1 MTMLT
6 ALSVALWL
14 LALVGLAVPLGRYM
28 ARVFTGERV
37 FLTPVLRPFEK
48 LIYHVCGIDE
58 NREMTA
64 REYGSSVVV
73 FTIVSLVLLFL
84 LQTLQRFLPLNPQ
97 GLTAV
102 HWHTAINTA
111 ISFVTNTNWQSYGG
125 EYTMSYLTQMFGLA
139 VQNFVSS
146 GVGIAALLA
155 MTRGFTRKETGT
167 IGNFWV
173 DMTRSIVYVLLPLS
187 FIFALVLAS
196 QGVVQTLKPSATV
209 QTLEGA
215 RQTIAVGPAASQ
227 IAIKQLGSN
236 GGGFFNANSAH
247 PFENPN
253 WISNLLELLAILLLP
268 AALVFTVGHMLRNP
282 KQGRALFYAM
292 AVLFLLGLGVALVS
306 ELAGNPALRA
316 LGVEHGSNFAGKETR
331 FGIVNSVLWGQSTT
345 CTSNGSVNS
354 MHDAS
359 SPLTGLVYMFNMGI
373 GEAIFGGVGVGL
385 MTMLF
390 YVILT
395 MFIAGLMIGRTPE
408 FLGKKL
414 GPFEMVMAVIG
425 VLLPPVV
432 LLTGAAVAVLLPTG
446 RASLANPSAHGLSE
460 ILYAYLSAGG
470 NNGSAFAGLNADTPF
485 YNLTLGFTMLA
496 GRFATILPGLAI
508 AGALARKKRVPA
520 SIATFPTTGV
530 LFVVMLVSVIIVV
543 GALTYFPVFALG
555 PVLEHLMLAGA
566 SPL

>member
-1 MTMLT
+1 MWQ
-6 ALSVALWL
+6 ALYVAIWL
-14 LALVGLAVPLGRYM
+14 SALIGLAAPLGRYM

-37 FLTPVLRPFEK
+37 FLTRGLRPLEK
-48 LIYHVCGIDE
+48 FVYRLCRADE
-58 NREMTA
+58 TREMTA
-64 REYGSSVVV
+64 REYGSSVVI
-73 FTIVSLVLLFL
+73 FTLAGLVLLFL
-84 LQTLQRFLPLNPQ
+84 LQALQRLLPLNPQ
-97 GLTAV
+97 GLAGV
-102 HWHTAINTA
+102 RWHTAVNTA

-139 VQNFVSS
+139 VQNFVSA
-146 GVGIAALLA
+146 GVGIAAFLA
-155 MTRGFTRKETGT
+155 MVRGFARKETVT

-187 FIFALVLAS
+187 FVFALFLAS
-196 QGVVQTLKPSATV
+196 QGVVQTLKSSATV
-209 QTLEGA
+209 QTIEGTT
-215 RQTIAVGPAASQ
+215 QTIAVGPAASQ

-236 GGGFFNANSAH
+236 GGGFFNVNSAH

-253 WISNLLELLAILLLP
+253 WASNFLELLAILLIP
-268 AALVFTVGHMLRNP
+268 VALVFSLGQMLGNQ

-292 AVLFLLGLGVALVS
+292 AVLFLLGLGVALVT
-306 ELAGNPALRA
+306 ELKGNPALRQ
-316 LGVEHGSNFAGKETR
+316 LGVENGINLAGKETR
-331 FGIVNSVLWGQSTT
+331 LGIVNSVLWGQATT

-354 MHDAS
+354 MHDAA
-359 SPLTGLVYMFNMGI
+359 SPLTGLVYMFNIGI

-432 LLTGAAVAVLLPTG
+432 LLVGAAVAVLLPMG
-446 RASLANPSAHGLSE
+446 RASLGNPSAHGLSE
-460 ILYAYLSAGG
+460 VLYAYLSAGG

-485 YNLTLGFTMLA
+485 YNLTLGLTMLV
-496 GRFATILPGLAI
+496 GRFATILPGLAV
-508 AGALARKKRVPA
+508 AGALASKKRVPV

-530 LFVVMLVSVIIVV
+530 LFVVMLVAVIVVV
-543 GALTYFPVFALG
+543 GALTYFPVFTLG
-555 PVLEHLMLAGA
+555 PILEHLTMTGAG
-566 SPL
+566 LL

>member
-1 MTMLT
+1 MWQ
-6 ALSVALWL
+6 ALYVAIWL
-14 LALVGLAVPLGRYM
+14 SALIGLAVPLGRYM
-28 ARVFTGERV
+28 ARVFLGERV
-37 FLTPVLRPFEK
+37 FLAQVLRPLER
-48 LIYHVCGIDE
+48 LVYRLCGVDE
-58 NREMTA
+58 AREMTA

-73 FTIVSLVLLFL
+73 FTLASLFLLFL
-84 LQTLQRFLPLNPQ
+84 LQALQRLLPLNPE
-97 GLTAV
+97 GLAGV

-125 EYTMSYLTQMFGLA
+125 EYTMSYLTQMLGLA
-139 VQNFVSS
+139 VQNFVSA

-155 MTRGFTRKETGT
+155 MTRGFTRKETAT
-167 IGNFWV
+167 IGSFWV
-173 DMTRSIVYVLLPLS
+173 DTTRSIIYVLLPLS
-187 FIFALVLAS
+187 SIFALVLVS

-215 RQTIAVGPAASQ
+215 SQTIAVGPAASQ

-247 PFENPN
+247 PFENPT
-253 WISNLLELLAILLLP
+253 WLSNFLELLAILLLP
-268 AALVFTVGHMLRNP
+268 AALVFTIGDLLRNP

-292 AVLFLLGLGVALVS
+292 AVLFLLGLGVALAS

-316 LGVEHGSNFAGKETR
+316 LGVESGSNYAGKETR
-331 FGIVNSVLWGQSTT
+331 FGITSSVLWGQTTT

-354 MHDAS
+354 MHDAA

-432 LLTGAAVAVLLPTG
+432 LLSGAALAVLLPTG

-485 YNLTLGFTMLA
+485 YNLTLGFTMLV

-508 AGALARKKRVPA
+508 AGALARKKRVPV

-530 LFVVMLVSVIIVV
+530 LFVVMLVAVIIVV
-543 GALTYFPVFALG
+543 GALTYFPVFTLG
-555 PVLEHLMLAGA
+555 PVLEHLMLTGTG
-566 SPL
+566 PL

>member
-1 MTMLT
+1 MWQ
-6 ALSVALWL
+6 ALHLAIWLSALI
-14 LALVGLAVPLGRYM
+14 GLAVPLGRYM
-28 ARVFTGERV
+28 AQVFVGESV
-37 FLTPVLRPFEK
+37 FLTPVLRPLEK
-48 LIYHVCGIDE
+48 LIHRACGVDE
-58 NREMTA
+58 TREMTA
-64 REYGSSVVV
+64 REYGSSLLM
-73 FTIVSLVLLFL
+73 FTLSSLALLL
-84 LQTLQRFLPLNPQ
+84 LLESLQRLLPLNPQ
-97 GLTAV
+97 GLAGV
-102 HWHTAINTA
+102 RWHTAINTA

-125 EYTMSYLTQMFGLA
+125 EYTMSYLTQMLGLA
-139 VQNFVSS
+139 VQNFVSA
-146 GVGIAALLA
+146 GVGIAAFLA
-155 MTRGFTRKETGT
+155 MVRGFTRKETAT

-173 DMTRSIVYVLLPLS
+173 DLVRPVVYVLLPLS
-187 FIFALVLAS
+187 FVFALFLAS

-209 QTLEGA
+209 HTLEGTS
-215 RQTIAVGPAASQ
+215 QTIAVGPAASQ

-247 PFENPN
+247 PFENPT
-253 WISNLLELLAILLLP
+253 WLSNFLELLAILLLP
-268 AALVFTVGHMLRNP
+268 VALVFAVGHLFRNP
-282 KQGRALFYAM
+282 KQGRAIFYAM
-292 AVLFLLGLGVALVS
+292 AVLFLLGLGVALAS
-306 ELAGNPALRA
+306 ELAGNPALQT

-331 FGIVNSVLWGQSTT
+331 FGVANSVLWGQATT

-354 MHDAS
+354 MHDAD
-359 SPLTGLVYMFNMGI
+359 SPLTGLVYMFNIGI

-432 LLTGAAVAVLLPTG
+432 LLSGAALAVLLPSG
-446 RASLANPSAHGLSE
+446 RAGIANPSAHGLSE

-485 YNLTLGFTMLA
+485 YNLTLGFTMLV

-508 AGALARKKRVPA
+508 AGALARKKRVPM

-530 LFVVMLVSVIIVV
+530 LFVVMLVAVIIVV

-555 PVLEHLMLAGA
+555 PILEHLMLSGTG
-566 SPL
+566 PL

>member
-1 MTMLT
+1 MWQ
-6 ALSVALWL
+6 APYIAVWLSVL
-14 LALVGLAVPLGRYM
+14 LVLAVPLGRYM

-37 FLTPVLRPFEK
+37 FLTRVLRPMER
-48 LIYHVCGIDE
+48 LVYRLCGVDE
-58 NREMTA
+58 NREMQA

-73 FTIVSLVLLFL
+73 FTLAGLVLLFL
-84 LQTLQRFLPLNPQ
+84 LQALQRLLPLNPL
-97 GLTAV
+97 GLPAV
-102 HWHTAINTA
+102 RWHTAVNTA

-125 EYTMSYLTQMFGLA
+125 EYTMSYLTQMLGLA
-139 VQNFVSS
+139 VQNFVSA

-155 MTRGFTRKETGT
+155 MTRGFARKETGT
-167 IGNFWV
+167 IGSFWT
-173 DMTRSIVYVLLPLS
+173 DMTRSIIYVLLPLS
-187 FIFALVLAS
+187 FAFALLLAS
-196 QGVVQTLKPSATV
+196 QGVVQTLKPSTTV
-209 QTLEGA
+209 RTLEGA
-215 RQTIAVGPAASQ
+215 NQTIAVGPAASQ

-253 WISNLLELLAILLLP
+253 WLSNFLELLAIMLIP
-268 AALVFTVGHMLRNP
+268 VAMVFTLGQMLGNP

-292 AVLFLLGLGVALVS
+292 AVLFLVGLGMALAS
-306 ELAGNPALRA
+306 EMAGNPALRH

-331 FGIVNSVLWGQSTT
+331 FGLVNSVLWGQSTT

-354 MHDAS
+354 MHDAA

-432 LLTGAAVAVLLPTG
+432 LLIGAALAVIVPSA

-470 NNGSAFAGLNADTPF
+470 NNGSALAGLNADTPF
-485 YNLTLGFTMLA
+485 YNLTLGVVMLV

-508 AGALARKKRVPA
+508 AGALARKKRVPV

-555 PVLEHLMLAGA
+555 PVLEHLVLTGTG
-566 SPL
+566 PL

>member
-1 MTMLT
+1 MTMSS
-6 ALSVALWL
+6 ALSLGFWL
-14 LALVGLAVPLGRYM
+14 LALIGLAVPLGRYM
-28 ARVFTGERV
+28 ARVFLGERV
-37 FLTPVLRPFEK
+37 FLTGILRPFERFV
-48 LIYHVCGIDE
+48 YRACGVDE
-58 NREMTA
+58 TREMTA

-73 FTIVSLVLLFL
+73 FTLAGLVLLFL
-84 LQTLQRFLPLNPQ
+84 LQALQRLLPLNPE
-97 GLTAV
+97 GLAGV

-125 EYTMSYLTQMFGLA
+125 EYTMSYLSQMFGLA
-139 VQNFVSS
+139 VQNFVSA

-155 MTRGFTRKETGT
+155 MVRGFTRKEAGSV
-167 IGNFWV
+167 GNFWV
-173 DMTRSIVYVLLPLS
+173 DLVRPVLYVLLPLS
-187 FIFALVLAS
+187 LLLALILVS

-209 QTLEGA
+209 RTLEGA
-215 RQTIAVGPAASQ
+215 SQTIAVGPAASQ

-236 GGGFFNANSAH
+236 GGGYFNANSAH

-253 WISNLLELLAILLLP
+253 WISNFLELLAILLIP
-268 AALVFTVGHMLRNP
+268 VAMVFTLGQMLGNP

-292 AVLFLLGLGVALVS
+292 AVLFLLGLGVVLAS

-316 LGVEHGSNFAGKETR
+316 LGVEHGSNLAGKETR
-331 FGIVNSVLWGQSTT
+331 FGITSSVLWGQVTT
-345 CTSNGSVNS
+345 VTSNGSVNS
-354 MHDAS
+354 MHDAMT
-359 SPLTGLVYMFNMGI
+359 PLTGLVYMFNMGI
-373 GEAIFGGVGVGL
+373 GEAIFGGLGVGL

-460 ILYAYLSAGG
+460 ILYAYLSAAG

-485 YNLTLGFTMLA
+485 YNLTLGFTMLV

-508 AGALARKKRVPA
+508 AGALARKKRVPL

-530 LFVVMLVSVIIVV
+530 LFVVMLVAVIIVV

-555 PVLEHLMLAGA
+555 PILEHLMLSGTG
-566 SPL
+566 PL